1 MSYEISFKEGLPYD
15 CTCAVCEQALRG
27 PVITKCEHTFC
38 KQCLDLSNGQIPCPT
53 CQSPIEPD
61 SLKPDKKKHIQVQ
74 SLLVK
79 CPFVRFGCEW
89 TGPLK
94 EMQKHAENC
103 DWQGVPCSNCNKLI
117 AQREL
122 NSHLSE
128 CQKTRGKC
136 SYCNMMVKT
145 ASMEKHLKI
154 CPKMIISC
162 PFQCGLMDRTR
173 EEIEE
178 HRASCPNVDNAC
190 PFAELGCT
198 YIGDKT
204 TVQQHLAE
212 EPIRHLMYLC
222 DEVTDLKNYH
232 IMEQMELSKI
242 NDRHEDLLRRAITAN
257 EMFGPQLVWRIENVA
272 QRKNEARSGTRPVIY
287 SEPFVTGRHGYKMV
301 ASACLF
307 GDGPY
312 RGKFMAVYLTLM
324 KGKYDSLLEWP
335 FEHTVCITLL
345 DQEKTDFLQRPL
357 NEKNGSFGAQTFCR
371 LEVMDTFVR
380 DDVMFLKV
388 EIDVVKPIEHVPPE
402 DPPPHTLQSLPTLR
416 PPTTR
421 SGVASVNDVKVESPS
436 TMERRSTPRAG
447 TPQKPPPTGQ
457 GPRLKTSDG
466 PATKPPTA
474 PHIVTESNEPPKDP
488 AMDDRTKL

>member
-1 MSYEISFKEGLPYD
+1 MQ
-15 CTCAVCEQALRG
+15 VALD
-27 PVITKCEHTFC
+27 T
-38 KQCLDLSNGQIPCPT
+38 
-53 CQSPIEPD
+53 
-61 SLKPDKKKHIQVQ
+61 
-74 SLLVK
+74 
-79 CPFVRFGCEW
+79 
-89 TGPLK
+89 
-94 EMQKHAENC
+94 KHAENC
-103 DWQGVPCSNCNKLI
+103 DWQGVPCSNCNKLV

-128 CQKTRGKC
+128 CQKMRGKC

-198 YIGDKT
+198 YIGMLSHSTSDKT

-222 DEVTDLKNYH
+222 DEVTDLK
-232 IMEQMELSKI
+232 
-242 NDRHEDLLRRAITAN
+242 AITAN
-257 EMFGPQLVWRIENVA
+257 EMFGPQL
-272 QRKNEARSGTRPVIY
+272 SGTRPVIY

-345 DQEKTDFLQRPL
+345 DQNPNYSERCDVCYRLDTRKIQEKTDFLQRPL

-380 DDVMFLKV
+380 
-388 EIDVVKPIEHVPPE
+388 
-402 DPPPHTLQSLPTLR
+402 SLPTLR

-436 TMERRSTPRAG
+436 TMEGRSTPRAG

-488 AMDDRTKL
+488 AMDDLRTKL